1 MKVTALPNDE
11 LVKFYI
17 ELRDRRAAR
26 KKTYVTEDDADKVKQ
41 EYIEGVLLQR
51 YNAAGIESARTM
63 YGTAFKSKLTTA
75 SVGDKDVFMN
85 HVKQNS
91 AFELLEV
98 RCSKEAVQQYID
110 EHKEL
115 PPGVNWREEIHI
127 RVQRS

>member
-11 LVKFYI
+11 LVKYYI

-26 KKTYVTEDDADKVKQ
+26 KTAYEEENDADKVKQ
-41 EYIEGVLLQR
+41 EYIEGVILQR
-51 YNAAGIESARTM
+51 YTVAGIESARTA
-63 YGTAFKSKLTTA
+63 YGTAYKTKVTSA
-75 SVGDKDVFMN
+75 SVGDRDAFMN
-85 HVKQNS
+85 HVKQNE

-98 RCSKEAVQQYID
+98 RCSKEAVQQYIN
-110 EHKEL
+110 EHNDL

>member
-75 SVGDKDVFMN
+75 SSQVHYVTKPGRLMFFNSHMPHLYSVDNGYEPFRFIHWNIQAIPKPVL
-85 HVKQNS
+85 QNNDY
-91 AFELLEV
+91 
-98 RCSKEAVQQYID
+98 K
-110 EHKEL
+110 K
-115 PPGVNWREEIHI
+115 
-127 RVQRS
+127 

>member
-11 LVKFYI
+11 LVKYYI
-17 ELRDRRAAR
+17 ELRDRRATR
-26 KKTYVTEDDADKVKQ
+26 KKTYETENNADKVKQ

-51 YNAAGIESARTM
+51 YNAAGIESARTA
-63 YGTAFKSKLTTA
+63 YGTAFKSKQTTA

-85 HVKQNS
+85 HIKQNS

-98 RCSKEAVQQYID
+98 RCSKEAVEQYIT

>member
-11 LVKFYI
+11 LVKYYI
-17 ELRDRRAAR
+17 ELRDRRATR
-26 KKTYVTEDDADKVKQ
+26 KKTYETENNADKVKQ

-51 YNAAGIESARTM
+51 YNAAGIESARTA
-63 YGTAFKSKLTTA
+63 YGTAFKSKQTTA

-98 RCSKEAVQQYID
+98 RCSKEAVEQYIT